1 MQRLYKREM
10 TITHFSDLL
19 RMNLLKRHGGIWLDS
34 TILLT
39 KDIDSIINTS
49 LPYYSH
55 HHIPNNCNVVKG
67 KWTGFFLACGK
78 GNILPSFILDAFYNY
93 WKNNNRIVTYLFID
107 YLFALAYK
115 HIPAVSKM
123 VNNIPV
129 KPMSNLSKCLNQ
141 EYDKKA
147 METFYTKYHFHKL
160 TYKKAFAMQTRN
172 GKKTIYAHLL
182 TDKAF

>member
-1 MQRLYKREM
+1 ME
-10 TITHFSDLL
+10 
-19 RMNLLKRHGGIWLDS
+19 GIWLDS

-182 TDKAF
+182 TDKQF